1 MILHPCASLYTLE
14 TLKAFISFSAWTIF
28 LEEHLTTRQVAEA
41 LSVSESSVK
50 RWCDSGDIPTERTVG
65 GHRRIPL
72 DGFLE
77 FLERTNRRVV
87 SSLVPRRAQDVGGTV
102 PPSRLQGDSSVER
115 FQALLVE
122 GDESSARKLL
132 TSVYAEKES
141 FAWLADSYIA
151 KTMHLLG
158 NLWDCGDLEVYQER
172 RGCEICS
179 RLIYELG
186 RLVPASPRNAP
197 LALGGAPEGDN
208 YSLPSQVVQLVFR
221 ESGWRAMNLGN
232 NLPLKTLSAAAI
244 EHKPRMV
251 WLSVS
256 HLADTEK
263 FISEFAQLSEALPSD
278 TMMVVGGRALGD
290 DIRPRMTYTG
300 HCDNMQQLAAFANA
314 LHGKRHSIES
324 SEN

>member
-1 MILHPCASLYTLE
+1 M
-14 TLKAFISFSAWTIF
+14 
-28 LEEHLTTRQVAEA
+28 EEHLTTRQVAEA

-72 DGFLE
+72 DTFLE

-87 SSLVPRRAQDVGGTV
+87 SSLLPRRAQHVDDTV
-102 PPSRLQGDSSVER
+102 PTSRLQTDLTVER
-115 FQALLVE
+115 FQTLLVE
-122 GDESSARKLL
+122 GDENSARKLL
-132 TSVYAEKES
+132 TSVYAENES
-141 FAWLADSYIA
+141 FAWLADAYIA
-151 KTMHLLG
+151 KSMHLMG

-186 RLVPASPRNAP
+186 RLVPAPARNAP

-232 NLPLKTLSAAAI
+232 NLPLKTLSAAAN

-256 HLADTEK
+256 HLNDTET
-263 FISEFAQLSEALPSD
+263 FISEFAQLSDALPDD
-278 TMMVVGGRALGD
+278 TMVVVGGRALGD
-290 DIRPRMTYTG
+290 DVRPRMKYTG
-300 HCDNMQQLAAFANA
+300 HCDNMQQLAAFARA
-314 LHGKRHSIES
+314 LHGRRHSIES